1 MAQNAG
7 QTKSTLDGLMK
18 DVYSDEKLESI
29 LPDYAVL
36 KKEIKFDSANKI
48 GRDFVKSVALTRE
61 HGFSYGES
69 LTNALEGIVS
79 SNVDDAK
86 VRGSQ
91 MTLRAGWTYAVAHSM
106 ASSKAA
112 FIDQTAHKFMCMME
126 SAAFRLEAQMIHGSQ
141 GFLVTDS
148 GTAGDV
154 LNAAVGSSTGK
165 VVVAIDALYS
175 SDALIAGLENA
186 NVSLFLASDNST
198 AVSANGPSAANKFPV
213 TAVDLVN
220 KTITLQ
226 CADDTEAGKV
236 ATACDNAAQRV
247 YFFGA
252 KGNEMVGLRSI
263 ASNTG
268 SLYGIDAA
276 AYSAWA
282 GNSVTVSGNLTL
294 KAVLKGVGK
303 AVGRGLAEKAMVL
316 VNPQT
321 FATMANDEA
330 ALRQYTA
337 KTTVGDRGVSK
348 IEYVGSNGPIE
359 IVSHPLIWESQA
371 IAFPSAKASRIGS
384 TDLTFNRPGADGEML
399 FDMQSY
405 GGIEARLF
413 CDQAIFLASPAHCV
427 LFNAVSNS

>member
-7 QTKSTLDGLMK
+7 QTKTTLDGLMK
-18 DVYSDEKLESI
+18 DVYSDEKLESL

-36 KKEIKFDSANKI
+36 KKEIKFDAANKI
-48 GRDFVKSVALTRE
+48 GRDFVKAVSLTRE

-69 LTNALEGIVS
+69 LTTALEGIIS
-79 SNVDDAK
+79 ANVDDAK

-91 MTLRAGWTYAVAHSM
+91 MTLRAGWTYAAAHAM
-106 ASSKAA
+106 ASNKAA

-126 SAAFRLEAQMIHGSQ
+126 SAAFRLEAQMIHGSK
-141 GFLVTDS
+141 GFLVTDAS
-148 GTAGDV
+148 NAGD
-154 LNAAVGSSTGK
+154 AITAVVNTSQVK
-165 VVVAIDALYS
+165 VAIDPLFC

-186 NVSLFLASDNST
+186 NISFFAASDNST
-198 AVSANGPSAANKFPV
+198 GIGVTPDGGVLNKFAVVSVDLDNKAVVVECGNGTQAGNLV
-213 TAVDLVN
+213 TAL
-220 KTITLQ
+220 
-226 CADDTEAGKV
+226 EA
-236 ATACDNAAQRV
+236 AAYNV
-247 YFFGA
+247 YFYGA
-252 KGNEMVGLRSI
+252 KANEMVGLRSI
-263 ASNTG
+263 VSNTG
-268 SLYGIDAA
+268 LLYGISAA
-276 AYSAWA
+276 SYSAWA
-282 GNSVTVSGNLTL
+282 GNSATVTGNLNL
-294 KAVLKGVGK
+294 KVVLKGVGK

-337 KTTVGDRGVSK
+337 KTSVGDRGVSK

-359 IVSHPLIWESQA
+359 IVSHPLVWESQA

-384 TDLTFNRPGADGEML
+384 TDLTFSRPGSDGEML

-413 CDQAIFLASPAHCV
+413 CDQALFLPSPAHCV
-427 LFNAVSNS
+427 LFNSVSNS